1 MATLRPPNRDERRDE
16 QPADPRPLGQLYEE
30 PIEGWKSIA
39 REVKLSV
46 ETAQRR
52 ARRKVDPL
60 PIWKYERS
68 VIAWRSALQQWKAR
82 SLLPLQVAERLEA
95 FERRRG

>member
-1 MATLRPPNRDERRDE
+1 VSGE
-16 QPADPRPLGQLYEE
+16 DPRNFGIVHEP

-39 REVKLSV
+39 KEVGLSV

-52 ARRKVDPL
+52 ARRKRDPL

-82 SLLPLQVAERLEA
+82 GILPLQVAERIEA
-95 FERRRG
+95 IERKGGST